1 MHPVMLLAFRDE
13 IILKTISI
21 WLIVT
26 RLGHHI
32 DQYVPDTCLRDGR
45 HGPRNNFPSS
55 LNSLFGHA
63 PATDGTPYQN
73 PLQRR
78 TAEPHRDLVG
88 AVLCACVAHFIDV
101 TRVAPTHAD
110 EVLIGAGVGHRD
122 DHHAVAVDVDV
133 VRGYRS
139 PREIYRLVRL
149 HP

>member
-1 MHPVMLLAFRDE
+1 MHPIALLPFRDE

-26 RLGHHI
+26 RLATTSINTFQTRVCETEVIARG
-32 DQYVPDTCLRDGR
+32 TTS
-45 HGPRNNFPSS
+45 PRA
-55 LNSLFGHA
+55 LTVYLGA

-78 TAEPHRDLVG
+78 SAEPHRDLVG

-110 EVLIGAGVGHRD
+110 EVLVGAGVGHRD

-133 VRGYRS
+133 G
-139 PREIYRLVRL
+139 
-149 HP
+149 